1 MSGRASV
8 VTDTD
13 VALLRSLAQERSV
26 VAASR
31 SLGISRD
38 RAVYRLA
45 RLERAFGGPV
55 VAAVRGGRAHGGTLL
70 TALGDRIVR
79 QGFDSV
85 ELIAARRV
93 APLSLS
99 NRLEGLFH
107 RTPSP
112 VVELGPGLRL
122 RVAFAAQEGER
133 VAVLVDP
140 ETILVARRRFPSSA
154 RNVLPGVIVEVERT
168 RGVAGRTLLVRSGRV
183 TFRVAVTEEPIRQ
196 LHLTPGTRVWL
207 YVKATAVRRVSPA
220 YSRIPSVVSEK
231 TASPSGKFGESM
243 RRAMRRGGFDLRR

>member
-1 MSGRASV
+1 MSDRASV

-31 SLGISRD
+31 SVGISRD
-38 RAVYRLA
+38 RAIYRLA

-85 ELIAARRV
+85 ELLAGRPV

-99 NRLEGLFH
+99 NRLEGVFH
-107 RTPSP
+107 RAPGP
-112 VVELGPGLRL
+112 EVELGPGLRL
-122 RVAFAAQEGER
+122 RVAFAAEEGEP

-140 ETILVARRRFPSSA
+140 EAILVARGQFPSSA
-154 RNVLPGVIVEVERT
+154 RNVLPGIVAKVERS
-168 RGVAGRTLLVRSGRV
+168 RGVAGRTLLIRSGRV

-207 YVKATAVRRVSPA
+207 YVKATAVRRVSSARP
-220 YSRIPSVVSEK
+220 
-231 TASPSGKFGESM
+231 T
-243 RRAMRRGGFDLRR
+243 RGSLRS